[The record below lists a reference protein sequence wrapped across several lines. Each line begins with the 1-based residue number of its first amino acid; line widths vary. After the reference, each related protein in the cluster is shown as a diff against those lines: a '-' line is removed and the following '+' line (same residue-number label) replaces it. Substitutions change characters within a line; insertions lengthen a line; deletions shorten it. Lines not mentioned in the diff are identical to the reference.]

1 MNLLTDPDAFFADQ
15 ARETDWLSPVLLLL
29 ATTVV
34 GALTVWVTIQQFFS
48 GLGGAGAVFAL
59 AFGIGAAALSPVVVW
74 LVISVWLYAV
84 TAVFDGEGSFWETLR
99 LAGWAFLPALVSSVI
114 GLGAT
119 YVALGSIAPPASIQQ
134 FGAAQARLQ
143 SHELVRLSSAA
154 GVGFTLWQGVLLT
167 YATRHAR
174 DVTTKEAAIAASVPI
189 LVSVGLTVS
198 SLV

>member
-1 MNLLTDPDAFFADQ
+1 MTLLTDPDAFFADQ

-29 ATTVV
+29 ATTIV
-34 GALTVWVTIQQFFS
+34 GALTVWVTIQQFFA

-59 AFGIGAAALSPVVVW
+59 VFGIGAAALAPVAVW
-74 LVISVWLYAV
+74 LLISVWLYAV

-99 LAGWAFLPALVSSVI
+99 LTGWGYLPALLSSVI
-114 GLGAT
+114 AFGAT

-143 SHELVRLSSAA
+143 SHELVRLSSVA
-154 GVGFTLWQGVLLT
+154 GIVFTLWQGVLWT

-174 DVTTKEAAIAASVPI
+174 DVTTREAAIAVAVPI
-189 LVSVGLTVS
+189 LVSVGLTVNG
-198 SLV
+198 LV